1 MKFIHLSDLHLGKRV
16 NGYSMLE
23 DQEYILNEIK
33 AVITAE
39 APDAVLIAG
48 DVYDKPVPPAE
59 AVRLFDDFLVQL
71 SRWGLKVFVISGN
84 HDSPERIAF
93 GSRLMDASGIYLSPV
108 YDGTVTPVSL
118 HDTYGVVDIYML
130 PFLKP
135 AHVRRFYETETEQ
148 IQSYTDAMQT
158 AISHLPLDHTRRN
171 VLITHQFVTGSV
183 RAESEEIS
191 VGGSDNI
198 DASVFAPFDY
208 VALGHLH
215 TPQNCGQTAPTTA
228 AESSADEQVGA
239 PHDTES
245 SANEQTGATRDTALS
260 AVEQIGAT
268 RIRYCGTPLK
278 YSFSE
283 AKDRKSVTVIELYEK
298 GNLHIHTVPLKPLHD
313 LVELKGTYDTVTAR
327 SFYEGTSWQ
336 EDYTHITLTDEE
348 DIPDAIGK
356 LRAIYHHLMKL
367 DYDNKRTRSSSEITA
382 DLAMEEKT
390 PIQLFSDFYEL
401 QNNQPLNEEQA
412 TFLNGLI
419 ETIWEED
426 V

>member
-59 AVRLFDDFLVQL
+59 AIRLFDDFLVQL

-93 GSRLMDASGIYLSPV
+93 GSRLMNASGIYLSPV
-108 YDGTVTPVSL
+108 YNGTVAPVSL
-118 HDTYGVVDIYML
+118 HDTYGVVDVYML
-130 PFLKP
+130 PFIKP

-158 AISHLPLDHTRRN
+158 ALSHLPLDHTRRN

-198 DASVFAPFDY
+198 DASVFTPFDY

-215 TPQNCGQTAPTTA
+215 TPQNCRQTALTTA
-228 AESSADEQVGA
+228 AESSADAQAGSPRDTELSAVDQIGA

-245 SANEQTGATRDTALS
+245 SANEQA
-260 AVEQIGAT
+260 GAT

-356 LRAIYHHLMKL
+356 LRSIYHHLMKL

-382 DLAMEEKT
+382 DLAVEEKT